1 MSPAPPLCG
10 KTKTQRST
18 STCKLSFRHEILGK
32 IPSFASRFF
41 LSLIRPI
48 KPFTPWSIRREVAEE
63 KQLLLAYYIPSPN
76 QNTFRA

>member
-1 MSPAPPLCG
+1 MSPAPPICG
-10 KTKTQRST
+10 NKNPTLHFNCYSGTDS
-18 STCKLSFRHEILGK
+18 GK
-32 IPSFASRFF
+32 DSIPSFASRFF